1 MGDTLIVNALG
12 GIPMKKLRILRIVL
26 HKTRADRLVLG
37 FVGFLLAI
45 AAVVWAAEPS
55 IPTYGDALWFCY
67 AVLSTSGFGDFTA
80 VTFVGRICAVLVTIY
95 SIFVV
100 GIVTG
105 VVVSFFQQTVQVQFE
120 DSKVKFLDR
129 LERLPELSREELE
142 EMAAKARKLR

>member
-1 MGDTLIVNALG
+1 
-12 GIPMKKLRILRIVL
+12 MKKLRILRIVL

-45 AAVVWAAEPS
+45 AAVVWVAEPS

-95 SIFVV
+95 SVFVI
-100 GIVTG
+100 GIVSG
-105 VVVSFFQQTVQVQFE
+105 VVVSYFQQTVQVQFE

-129 LERLPELSREELE
+129 LERLPELSKEELE

>member
-1 MGDTLIVNALG
+1 
-12 GIPMKKLRILRIVL
+12 MKKLRILRMVL
-26 HKTRADRLVLG
+26 HKTRADRLVLS
-37 FVGFLLAI
+37 FVGFLLVI

-95 SIFVV
+95 AVFVI

-105 VVVSFFQQTVQVQFE
+105 VVVSYFQQTVRVQFE
-120 DSKVKFLDR
+120 DSKLAFLDK

>member
-1 MGDTLIVNALG
+1 
-12 GIPMKKLRILRIVL
+12 MKKLRILRMVL
-26 HKTRADRLVLG
+26 HKTKADRLVLS
-37 FVGFLLAI
+37 FVGFLLVT

-80 VTFVGRICAVLVTIY
+80 VTFVGRICAVLVSIY
-95 SIFVV
+95 AIFVI

-105 VVVSFFQQTVQVQFE
+105 VVVSYFQQTVQVQFE
-120 DSKVKFLDR
+120 DSKMAFLDK
-129 LERLPELSREELE
+129 LERLPELSKEELE

>member
-1 MGDTLIVNALG
+1 MKEKLIKRGVYLLFCAILG
-12 GIPMKKLRILRIVL
+12 
-26 HKTRADRLVLG
+26 A
-37 FVGFLLAI
+37 AI
-45 AAVVWAAEPS
+45 AAVVWVAEPS

-95 SIFVV
+95 SVFVI
-100 GIVTG
+100 GIVSG
-105 VVVSFFQQTVQVQFE
+105 VVVSYFQQTVQVQFE

>member
-1 MGDTLIVNALG
+1 
-12 GIPMKKLRILRIVL
+12 MKKLRILRMVL
-26 HKTRADRLVLG
+26 HKTRADRLVLS
-37 FVGFLLAI
+37 FVLFLLTI

>member
-1 MGDTLIVNALG
+1 
-12 GIPMKKLRILRIVL
+12 MKKLRILRMVL
-26 HKTRADRLVLG
+26 HKTRADRLVLS
-37 FVGFLLAI
+37 FVLFLLAI
-45 AAVVWAAEPS
+45 AAVVWVAEPS

-95 SIFVV
+95 SLFVV

-105 VVVSFFQQTVQVQFE
+105 VVVSYFQQTVQVQFE

>member
-1 MGDTLIVNALG
+1 
-12 GIPMKKLRILRIVL
+12 MKKLRILRIVL

-37 FVGFLLAI
+37 FVGFLLTI